1 MGNVAGD
8 YNHAVEIA
16 KDIWWVGHYLPDD
29 PFQCHVYLI
38 KNGNNS
44 VLIDPGSRLT
54 FESTLKKIESILPF
68 NDIKYF
74 ICHHQDPDITG
85 ALLKIDDMVTR
96 NDAVILSHWRT
107 IALLKHYDLKMPLE
121 CVEKMGWKL
130 DLGGKVLKFIFT
142 PYLHFAGAFTTYD
155 ESTGVLFS
163 SDIFGGFTEGFSL
176 YVKGS
181 NYFESIKLF
190 HEHYMPSRE
199 ILRHSLNK
207 FQKLNLKIIAPQHG
221 SVIPEQFISSIIH
234 QLEDL
239 ECGIFLNTEDDT
251 DIFRL
256 SKLNRLISGF
266 FRNVLLKLEFNEIV
280 KYLEKEISTIFPVQ
294 SIDFFLNNHSGVT
307 SGKYSKTFY
316 DKPLKGLKPDDK
328 KLIGKNRVKWE
339 LSYNGWWLIY
349 REKTVCVPLFS
360 SAEDTLFGYAIFNL
374 TKDFRVGK
382 DVSDI
387 MKEISIPL
395 GIAFERELMLQKVE
409 REGHKYYE
417 QSIRDELTG
426 LHTRLFMKD
435 ALRRILKM
443 NDRKPNNAVSLI
455 AFDIDHFKKVN
466 DMFGHHYGD
475 IVLKGVAKIILSNIR
490 GEDVDIRLGGEE
502 FAVFI
507 VDKDTTISSLIAERI
522 RLGVQNLKFSG
533 VLQDL
538 IVTISG
544 GIAYREKNET
554 LDNFLDRADKAL
566 YESKETGRNK
576 ITIYSK

>member
-1 MGNVAGD
+1 MKNID
-8 YNHAVEIA
+8 IKYDKAVEIA
-16 KDIWWVGHYLPDD
+16 KDIWWVGHYLPED

-44 VLIDPGSRLT
+44 VLIDPGSKLT
-54 FESTLKKIESILPF
+54 FDSTLKKIESILPF

-85 ALLKIDDMVTR
+85 SLLIIDDMVNR
-96 NDAVILSHWRT
+96 DDAVILSHWRT
-107 IALLKHYDLKMPLE
+107 IALLKHYALKIPLQCIE
-121 CVEKMGWKL
+121 ELGWELELEYK
-130 DLGGKVLKFIFT
+130 KLKFIFT

-176 YVKGS
+176 YVQNDG
-181 NYFESIKLF
+181 YFNAIKLF

-207 FQKLNLKIIAPQHG
+207 FQKLNLKLIAPQHG

-266 FRNVLLKLEFNEIV
+266 FRNVLSKLEFKEII
-280 KYLEKEISTIFPVQ
+280 KYLEHEISSIFPVK
-294 SIDFFLNNHSGVT
+294 SIDFFLNNFGELVSEND
-307 SGKYSKTFY
+307 SKTFY
-316 DKPLKGLKPDDK
+316 DKPLKGLKPEDIK
-328 KLIGKNRVKWE
+328 FIGKNRVKWE
-339 LSYNGWWLIY
+339 LSYKGWWLIY

-374 TKDFRVGK
+374 NKDFRVGK

-395 GIAFERELMLQKVE
+395 GIALERELMMLKVE
-409 REGHKYYE
+409 QEGHRYYE
-417 QSIRDELTG
+417 QAIKDELTG

-435 ALRRILKM
+435 ALDRILKM
-443 NDRKPNNAVSLI
+443 NDRKPKVALSVI
-455 AFDIDHFKKVN
+455 ALDIDHFKKIN
-466 DMFGHHYGD
+466 DKFGHHYGD
-475 IVLKGVAKIILSNIR
+475 IVLQEVAKIILDNIR

-507 VDKDTTISSLIAERI
+507 VDENRAISSSIAERI
-522 RLGVQNLKFSG
+522 RLNVQNFKFSG
-533 VLQDL
+533 VLKDVA
-538 IVTISG
+538 ITISG
-544 GIAYREKNET
+544 GISFREPKET
-554 LDNFLDRADKAL
+554 LENFLDRADKAL
-566 YESKETGRNK
+566 YKSKETGRNR
-576 ITIYSK
+576 ITVYSK